1 MRVCVCVCMCYSSC
15 CCSILCV
22 IFLLQN
28 LNWIHNPTTIVL
40 YGNVDVVTVILAAVT
55 PSTFVANCSCFF
67 LSDEGSS
74 MMLDLLGA
82 AALLVLLGMLPLLL
96 GMLLVLL
103 ETLLLLVLL
112 VVVVVAVIV
121 SGDMLLVLSISM
133 GCSSSMSTY
142 SMALSSSSCSSIT
155 EKVDGSKY

>member
-1 MRVCVCVCMCYSSC
+1 MLNYKPGCMRVCVCCSSC
-15 CCSILCV
+15 YCSILCV
-22 IFLLQN
+22 LFLLQN

-55 PSTFVANCSCFF
+55 PSTFVATCCSCFF
-67 LSDEGSS
+67 LSDVGNSI
-74 MMLDLLGA
+74 MLDLLGVA
-82 AALLVLLGMLPLLL
+82 GLLLAMLLLL
-96 GMLLVLL
+96 GMLLLLL
-103 ETLLLLVLL
+103 ETLL
-112 VVVVVAVIV
+112 VVVVVAVVVIV

-155 EKVDGSKY
+155 ENGERSKD